1 MASLFRKEALE
12 SFSSNSRMNTG
23 IRAVSI
29 RTGVFVAIL
38 VLCTGALVAWLLLGT
53 VYEKVP
59 VNGVVWPAQSDGE
72 VYSPSDGTM
81 TRAVVSVGTKVNAG
95 DILAV
100 IPNKEIL
107 SEAEEVKA
115 EEGSAEKL
123 ERLYGEYDKR
133 SLIRSNIDGIVIY
146 IADENSYI
154 NKGERV
160 AEVVPYSENGNNK
173 TLTAFIPAK
182 SGGLVTL
189 GMEAQVMPEFAP
201 REKYGYIKAYVS
213 GISAYPIMGEDIKR
227 NNSKLFLSS
236 FDERESYL
244 QLEITLIPDAQ
255 APSHLKWSN
264 SASDSIDV
272 VMGTICNAYIV
283 IEKCRPYQCLF

>member
-1 MASLFRKEALE
+1 MASLFREEAIE
-12 SFSSNSRMNTG
+12 SFSSNSRIYKG
-23 IRAVSI
+23 IRAVNI

-38 VLCTGALVAWLLLGT
+38 VLCTGVFAMWLMFGT

-72 VYSPSDGTM
+72 VYAVSSGTM
-81 TRAVVSVGTKVNAG
+81 TRAVVSVGNKVKAG
-95 DILAV
+95 DVLAV

-107 SEAEEVKA
+107 SKA
-115 EEGSAEKL
+115 ERGKAEKISNEEL
-123 ERLYGEYDKR
+123 ERLYDEYDKM

-146 IADENSYI
+146 FADENSYI

-213 GISAYPIMGEDIKR
+213 GISSYPIMGEDIKK

-236 FDERESYL
+236 LDERESYL
-244 QLEITLIPDAQ
+244 RLEITLIPDAQ

-264 SASDSIDV
+264 SVSDSIEV
-272 VMGTICNAYIV
+272 VMGTICSAYI
-283 IEKCRPYQCLF
+283 IIDKCRPYQCVF

>member
-1 MASLFRKEALE
+1 MASLFREEALE
-12 SFSSNSRMNTG
+12 SFSSNSRIYKG

-29 RTGVFVAIL
+29 RTGVFVTIL
-38 VLCTGALVAWLLLGT
+38 VLCTGAFVAWLLFGT

-72 VYSPSDGTM
+72 VYSPSDGNM
-81 TRAVVSVGTKVNAG
+81 TRAVVSVGNKVNAG
-95 DILAV
+95 DVLAV
-100 IPNKEIL
+100 IPNKEML
-107 SEAEEVKA
+107 SEAEA
-115 EEGSAEKL
+115 AKL
-123 ERLYGEYDKR
+123 EGASDKELKRLYDEYDKR

-154 NKGERV
+154 NKGDRV

-182 SGGLVTL
+182 NGGRVTL

-201 REKYGYIKAYVS
+201 REKYGYIKAYIS
-213 GISAYPIMGEDIKR
+213 GISAYPIMGEDIKK

-244 QLEITLIPDAQ
+244 RLEITLIPDAQ

-264 SASDSIDV
+264 PASDSIDV
-272 VMGTICNAYIV
+272 VMGTICSAYIV
-283 IEKCRPYQCLF
+283 IDKCRPYQCLF

>member
-1 MASLFRKEALE
+1 MAVLFRKEALD
-12 SFSSNSRMNTG
+12 SFSSNSRIDKG

-29 RTGVFVAIL
+29 RTTVCVAML
-38 VLCTGALVAWLLLGT
+38 VLCAAAFAVWLVFGT
-53 VYEKVP
+53 VYETVP
-59 VNGVVWPAQSDGE
+59 VIGVVWPAQSDGE
-72 VYSPSDGTM
+72 VYAVSSGTM
-81 TRAVVSVGTKVNAG
+81 TRAVVSVGNKVKTG

-100 IPNKEIL
+100 IPNEEIL
-107 SEAEEVKA
+107 SEAEAVKA
-115 EEGSAEKL
+115 EEGLSEKL
-123 ERLYGEYDKR
+123 ERLYDEYDKM
-133 SLIRSNIDGIVIY
+133 SIIRSNIDGIVIY

-160 AEVVPYSENGNNK
+160 AEVVPYSESGNNK

-182 SGGLVTL
+182 NGGLVTV

-213 GISAYPIMGEDIKR
+213 GISAYPISGENIKR
-227 NNSKLFLSS
+227 DNSKLFLSS
-236 FDERESYL
+236 LDERESYL

-264 SASDSIDV
+264 SASGRIDV
-272 VMGTICNAYIV
+272 VMGTTCSADIV
-283 IEKCRPYQCLF
+283 IEKCRPYQWLF